1 MLISSYERGDTPEFT
16 LVRNGNEVTATF
28 FYLLNG
34 LDFSDPWSGGMY
46 AEIGTYEG
54 SIDQEGEREM
64 NLEIITTL
72 AEDTTTSGI
81 YYIQDHADDVVL
93 ERQFTVT
100 LFSAAGN
107 FLATANAD
115 YVFGSADD
123 DTFRSSGTFDSFDLG
138 PDAFEGGA
146 GNDLYRIYSADT
158 KVFETAGGGTDRIA
172 AGVSYVLAAGVAVE
186 QLTTNGAAGTSSINL
201 TGNSLAQTIYGN
213 AGDNILRDGGG
224 AGDVLIGLGGNDTYL
239 IYSAATTIQESAG
252 QGTADRVGT
261 AVSYSLGAGVDVEIL
276 STTSSAGTAA
286 INLTGNALS
295 QTITGNA
302 ADNLLH
308 DGGKGGPDVLRGLAG
323 NDMYRVFNGGDVI
336 VEGVGQGAADRV
348 VAAVDFVL
356 SAGAQVEFM
365 QTNSSTSTAA
375 IDLTGNEFGQTIVG
389 NYGQNRLD
397 GKGGN
402 DILQGLPGKDVFVF
416 SSALGPDNVDR
427 IVGIDS
433 DDRFELENSIFVG
446 LRGGTLTYN
455 AFRANSTGLAEDAD
469 DRIILRGGGFGGIYF
484 DPDGVGGVAS
494 VQFAVITSPG
504 VPLDWAHFHIV

>member
-1 MLISSYERGDTPEFT
+1 MLISNYDRGDTPEFT
-16 LVRNGNEVTATF
+16 LVRDGNEVTATF

-64 NLEIITTL
+64 NLEIIATL

-115 YVFGSADD
+115 YAFGSAAN
-123 DTFRSSGTFDSFDLG
+123 DTFRSSGTFASFDLG
-138 PDAFEGGA
+138 PDVFEGGA

-186 QLTTNGAAGTSSINL
+186 QLTTNGATGTSSINL

-213 AGDNILRDGGG
+213 AGDNVLRDGGG

-239 IYSAATTIQESAG
+239 VYSAATTIQESAG

-286 INLTGNALS
+286 IDLTGNALS

-302 ADNLLH
+302 ADNVLH
-308 DGGKGGPDVLRGLAG
+308 DGGKGGPDVLRGMAG
-323 NDMYRVFNGGDVI
+323 NDTYRVFDSGDTI
-336 VEGVGQGAADRV
+336 VEGIGQGDADRV
-348 VAAVDFVL
+348 VAAADFVL
-356 SAGAQVEFM
+356 NVGAQVEFM

-397 GKGGN
+397 GKGGS
-402 DILQGLPGKDVFVF
+402 DVLRGLPGKDVFIF
-416 SSALGPDNVDR
+416 SSALGSDNVDM
-427 IVGIDS
+427 IVSYDN
-433 DDRFELENSIFVG
+433 DDRIDLDRSIFG
-446 LRGGTLTYN
+446 GIQPGTLQFD
-455 AFRANSTGLAEDAD
+455 AFRANSTGLAEDSS
-469 DRIILRGGGFGGIYF
+469 DRIIVRGGGFGGIYY
-484 DPDGVGGVAS
+484 DPDGVGGADS
-494 VQFAVITSPG
+494 VMFAI
-504 VPLDWAHFHIV
+504 LDGPAGLLQWFDFHIV